1 MPIAFE
7 NVEVGFSIASVFQ
20 HRSTIFLSRVEIP
33 GSHHFAAS
41 IPEDPTDRQRFT
53 PSDAILFGAVFFPT
67 LLVDVVCARSLLVVH
82 DVATG
87 YVAVHTSEEIVKH
100 GKRAAVLMGVTM
112 RMLPRKVAVGAGRR
126 WSRSPDRWG

>member
-7 NVEVGFSIASVFQ
+7 NVEIGFSVTSVFQ
-20 HRSTIFLSRVEIP
+20 HGSTIFFSRVEIP
-33 GSHHFAAS
+33 GSDHFATS
-41 IPEDPTDRQRFT
+41 IPKDPTDRQRFA

-87 YVAVHTSEEIVKH
+87 HVAVHTSEEIV
-100 GKRAAVLMGVTM
+100 KRAAVLMGVTM

-126 WSRSPDRWG
+126 WSRSLDRWG